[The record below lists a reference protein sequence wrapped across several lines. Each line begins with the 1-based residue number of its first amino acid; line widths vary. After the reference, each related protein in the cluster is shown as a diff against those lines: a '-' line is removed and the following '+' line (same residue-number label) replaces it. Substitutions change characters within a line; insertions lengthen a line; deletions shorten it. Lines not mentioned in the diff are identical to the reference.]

1 MQIVIRIV
9 GYADSYTCNCTCV
22 PVDKYPLENTLL
34 KRSCIRFWEQMD
46 GMSEDNNTDYSLD
59 IKRPLVI
66 RALRRSN
73 IRKKVAEYLFDI
85 SPSYSYT
92 SEIAY
97 NVGATSSNV
106 IGALRGMNSRY
117 KKEESLISLDVIEEK
132 SGGKNIRLYGITPFG
147 KEMMETIKN
156 RR

>member
-1 MQIVIRIV
+1 
-9 GYADSYTCNCTCV
+9 
-22 PVDKYPLENTLL
+22 
-34 KRSCIRFWEQMD
+34 MD
-46 GMSEDNNTDYSLD
+46 GMPEDNNTGYSLD

-147 KEMMETIKN
+147 KEMIETIKN